1 MLVILVNKGTD
12 YGVKTKFNPP
22 TNYWYPFTGNINP
35 TNMSVSI
42 LSILFLFIS
51 FHLSAQQV
59 PGKVPSEL
67 RGWHLKD
74 KEVSG
79 FWGIS
84 IDKAYE
90 LLKGRKG
97 ETVIVAVIDSGIDTL
112 HEDLKPI
119 LWTNPR
125 EKQGNGMDDD
135 GNGYIDDFYGW
146 NFCGSK
152 GGKNLKKT
160 SIEAARV
167 YHEWKSEFEEK
178 KEKNIS
184 PDKRFLFQQWKKAQ
198 KIIEEKSNYAKD
210 NFERVTFT
218 KEKFEQGARFIK
230 TTYKLRSFT
239 IKELSLIKS
248 EEASA
253 DMQVA
258 LSNWSRI
265 LGKDVATT
273 DSMVIADMTK
283 YVEKLDDDII
293 NYRYK
298 PEDTR
303 ITFTKDNYT
312 DITDKFYGNNNLK
325 GESNEHGTLVAGVIA
340 ALRDNM
346 IGINGIVNDV
356 RIMAIRAVPAGDEHD
371 KDIALAIRYAV
382 DNGAQIINMSFGK
395 AVSPYKQFVDDAIKY
410 AETKGVLLVHAAGN
424 DSKDITDYVYYP
436 SAILLDGKK
445 ASNFITVGASD
456 EDNTGGR
463 LPASFSNYS
472 KEYVD
477 IFAPGV
483 NIYSTSMNNTY
494 ESVDGTSF
502 AGPVVSGVSALLKSF
517 FPKLTPQQ
525 LIEIILLSGNA
536 IPDKVNIPGSENG
549 KTTSF
554 TKLSSSGKII
564 NAYEAVKLALLWEA
578 EKKF

>member
-1 MLVILVNKGTD
+1 MRIS
-12 YGVKTKFNPP
+12 F
-22 TNYWYPFTGNINP
+22 
-35 TNMSVSI
+35 
-42 LSILFLFIS
+42 LSILFLIIF
-51 FHLSAQQV
+51 FHVSAQQ
-59 PGKVPSEL
+59 GTAKVPADS

-74 KEVSG
+74 KEISG

-90 LLKGRKG
+90 LLKGRKS

-112 HEDLKPI
+112 QEDIKAV

-125 EKQGNGMDDD
+125 EKQGNGIDDD
-135 GNGYIDDFYGW
+135 GNGYIDDYYGW

-152 GGKNLKKT
+152 DGRNLKKT
-160 SIEAARV
+160 SSEAARV
-167 YHEWKSEFEEK
+167 YHEWKTEFEDK
-178 KEKNIS
+178 KERNV
-184 PDKRFLFQQWKKAQ
+184 PTEKRFLFQQWKKAE
-198 KIIEEKSNYAKD
+198 KIILEKSNKAK
-210 NFERVTFT
+210 EEIESISYIRQ
-218 KEKFEQGARFIK
+218 KFDEGARAIK
-230 TTYKLRSFT
+230 LTYKLRSFT
-239 IKELSLIKS
+239 IRDLSLIKPES
-248 EEASA
+248 VSP
-253 DMQVA
+253 DIQVA
-258 LSNWSRI
+258 FNNWSRI
-265 LGKDVATT
+265 LAKDSSVT
-273 DSMVIADMTK
+273 DSVVIAELTE
-283 YVEKLDDDII
+283 YVEKLDADIM

-303 ITFTKDNYT
+303 MTFTKDNYT

-325 GESNEHGTLVAGVIA
+325 GESNEHGTLVAGTIA
-340 ALRDNM
+340 ALRDNS
-346 IGINGIVNDV
+346 IGSVGIVNDV

-371 KDIALAIRYAV
+371 KDIALSIRYAV

-395 AVSPYKQFVDDAIKY
+395 SVSPYKQFVDDAIRY
-410 AETKGVLLVHAAGN
+410 AESKGVLLVHAAGN
-424 DSKDITDYVYYP
+424 DAKNITDYVYYP
-436 SAILLDGKK
+436 SAVFLDGKK

-456 EDNTGGR
+456 EDNTGGG

-525 LIEIILLSGNA
+525 IIEIILLSGNA
-536 IPDKVNIPGSENG
+536 IPETVNIPGAENG

-554 TKLSSSGKII
+554 TKLSASGKII
-564 NAYEAVKLALLWEA
+564 NAYEAVKLALQWEA
-578 EKKF
+578 EKRF